1 MLAKQLLP
9 RSCWSVPAVLQCA
22 IGLLALLIT
31 GPAMAASASPRT
43 FILCVLD
50 QPVLLQKSRLATDK
64 AARFQQLRQ
73 QAQARLDE
81 DRRILDS
88 DQQAFNVLRP
98 SLSPAVAVTREQEI
112 EGRRNEIALRAE
124 QLNSKLN
131 QLDIELTNMVMKA
144 ATPHII
150 AIQNEKGC
158 SVLMARSTFLTVNDP
173 ELDITADLIARM
185 NAALGSAT
193 TR

>member
-1 MLAKQLLP
+1 MIRENLFP
-9 RSCWSVPAVLQCA
+9 GSCRSAPAILRYAV
-22 IGLLALLIT
+22 GLLAVLAT
-31 GPAMAASASPRT
+31 APAMAANASPRT

-50 QPVLLQKSRLATDK
+50 QPALLQKSRLATEK

-81 DRRILDS
+81 DRRTLDS
-88 DQQAFNVLRP
+88 DQQAFNALRP
-98 SLSPAVAVTREQEI
+98 SLTPAAAAARQQEL
-112 EGRRNEIALRAE
+112 ESRRNAIALRAE
-124 QLNSKLN
+124 QLNSKLS
-131 QLDIELTNMVMKA
+131 QLDTELTNMVMKS

-158 SVLMARSTFLTVNDP
+158 SVLMARSAFLTVNDP
-173 ELDITADLIARM
+173 GLDITSDLIARM
-185 NAALGSAT
+185 NAAPGSAV

>member
-1 MLAKQLLP
+1 MLRKQPLP
-9 RSCWSVPAVLQCA
+9 RSCRSAPAVLQCA
-22 IGLLALLIT
+22 VGLLALLVT
-31 GPAMAASASPRT
+31 GPAFAASASPRT

-50 QPVLLQKSRLATDK
+50 QPVLLQKSRLASEK

-81 DRRILDS
+81 DRRVVDA
-88 DQQAFNVLRP
+88 DEQAFNAQRP
-98 SLSPAVAVTREQEI
+98 SLSPAAAAARQQEL
-112 EGRRNEIALRAE
+112 EGHRNAIALRAE
-124 QLNSKLN
+124 QLNSKLS
-131 QLDIELTNMVMKA
+131 QLDTELTNTVMKS

-158 SVLMARSTFLTVNDP
+158 SVLMARSAFLTVNDP
-173 ELDITADLIARM
+173 GLDITADLIARM
-185 NAALGSAT
+185 NAAPGSAA